1 MKAGLRYASRAGRL
15 QAVLIKSVGF
25 FFFAAAM
32 NALLPVVVRG
42 QMHGGA
48 GQYGMLLGCIG
59 IGAVGGALLLPKLR
73 AQLDRDLLVLL
84 ATLSLALSLVGLA
97 LTRSWYVLPAVM
109 LVNGFAW
116 ITVLSSLQI
125 AAQTAVPAWVR
136 ARALALYIMVFS
148 AGMAAGGL
156 SWGALAQRTSPEL
169 ALLVAA
175 AGAVIGGLLV
185 WRVRIAGTEDLNL
198 RPAGHWPA
206 PELSVPVSND
216 RGPVLVTIEYR
227 IDDADRAAFRR
238 RCARWA
244 RSAAAMGP
252 WSGAW
257 SRMWPARASTE
268 YFVTPSWLEHLR
280 QHERITADDKAIRK
294 CCGNCIAVSA
304 HRWYVTSWVG
314 MTRCLPPCRITT
326 PTSDP
331 QVVEPAAGRLRVITM
346 DDRVAGQRPARLK
359 ERRRPGAPPRDII
372 CVRTPAGR
380 R

>member
-1 MKAGLRYASRAGRL
+1 M
-15 QAVLIKSVGF
+15 
-25 FFFAAAM
+25 
-32 NALLPVVVRG
+32 
-42 QMHGGA
+42 
-48 GQYGMLLGCIG
+48 
-59 IGAVGGALLLPKLR
+59 GGALLLPKLR

-148 AGMAAGGL
+148 AGIPPAL

-227 IDDADRAAFRR
+227 IDDADRAKFQAQMRALGTIRR
-238 RCARWA
+238 RD
-244 RSAAAMGP
+244 
-252 WSGAW
+252 GAVVW
-257 SRMWPARASTE
+257 
-268 YFVTPSWLEHLR
+268 
-280 QHERITADDKAIRK
+280 
-294 CCGNCIAVSA
+294 G
-304 HRWYVTSWVG
+304 
-314 MTRCLPPCRITT
+314 
-326 PTSDP
+326 
-331 QVVEPAAGRLRVITM
+331 VVE
-346 DDRVAGQRPARLK
+346 DVAS
-359 ERRRPGAPPRDII
+359 PGIHLSI
-372 CVRTPAGR
+372 S
-380 R
+380 

>member
-1 MKAGLRYASRAGRL
+1 M
-15 QAVLIKSVGF
+15 
-25 FFFAAAM
+25 
-32 NALLPVVVRG
+32 
-42 QMHGGA
+42 
-48 GQYGMLLGCIG
+48 
-59 IGAVGGALLLPKLR
+59 
-73 AQLDRDLLVLL
+73 DRDLLVLL

-97 LTRSWYVLPAVM
+97 LTRSWYVLPVVM

-227 IDDADRAAFRR
+227 IDDADRSAFQAQMRALGTIRR
-238 RCARWA
+238 RD
-244 RSAAAMGP
+244 
-252 WSGAW
+252 GAVVW
-257 SRMWPARASTE
+257 GVVEDVATPGIHLE

-280 QHERITADDKAIRK
+280 QHERITADDKAIQEVLREL
-294 CCGNCIAVSA
+294 
-304 HRWYVTSWVG
+304 HRGERAPVVRHFVG
-314 MTRCLPPCRITT
+314 GHDPLPKAGVPHHH
-326 PTSDP
+326 SD
-331 QVVEPAAGRLRVITM
+331 I
-346 DDRVAGQRPARLK
+346 
-359 ERRRPGAPPRDII
+359 
-372 CVRTPAGR
+372 
-380 R
+380 